1 MLPKSIEPGA
11 SRATSAALAASF
23 PSIPAALADV
33 ALIDAPACAAVGAMS
48 VSWWHDE
55 VRAGRAP
62 KPVIQQPRCTRWRV
76 ADVRTYWAKRAEQ
89 AAADVQ
95 AAAGVKARATKASAA
110 ARAKRAA
117 GASAATK

>member
-1 MLPKSIEPGA
+1 MTAKTDTPSQALPA
-11 SRATSAALAASF
+11 DLAA
-23 PSIPAALADV
+23 V

-62 KPVIQQPRCTRWRV
+62 KPVIQQPRCTRWRLQ
-76 ADVRTYWAKRAEQ
+76 DVRAYWAKRAEQ
-89 AAADVQ
+89 ATADVQ

-117 GASAATK
+117 GASAAAQ